1 MYLQYQAVAKLQLI
15 TSVDSCDSHKS
26 RPSIGTAKDLALDQD
41 FHTSKRINRNF
52 SMIVSTLTKSVN
64 FSFKDQE
71 NAAFYMLK

>member
-1 MYLQYQAVAKLQLI
+1 MRNSYAAMKVAFIFL
-15 TSVDSCDSHKS
+15 S
-26 RPSIGTAKDLALDQD
+26 DLALDQD